1 MGFLK
6 ENNWQQQVKSYKLLG
21 KCIRKNKTQNSQKWT
36 QNGCPVFQWRV
47 PVAAVLIYRLL
58 IATYTAFWLI
68 YSTVKQDVSVNMFS
82 LFFQWQWTVPHLSVM
97 IIYYSTRSILI
108 QWIRVILTIWPS
120 KNKRK
125 PASCLWE
132 TLSHTQINT
141 AERGGDWTFAE
152 LCIDMLDKR
161 PKYLLSLIVKCVV
174 KL

>member
-1 MGFLK
+1 MLFEK
-6 ENNWQQQVKSYKLLG
+6 REKNWHQQVKSHKLLV

-58 IATYTAFWLI
+58 IATYTVFWLI

-97 IIYYSTRSILI
+97 IIYNSTRSILI

-120 KNKRK
+120 ENKK
-125 PASCLWE
+125 
-132 TLSHTQINT
+132 
-141 AERGGDWTFAE
+141 
-152 LCIDMLDKR
+152 
-161 PKYLLSLIVKCVV
+161 SLITHTKKYCRKRRRLNICRTMHWYVGQKA
-174 KL
+174 